1 MNIRTFLAILLLSFT
16 VKGEGLLVISPGEG
30 TNEYSRLLP
39 ASLLKLA
46 LEKSGQKYEMKPYTG
61 GKMTQS
67 RLLESLK
74 RDDKIVTVTWAGT
87 SLKREDELAII
98 RIPIYRG
105 LMGKRVALIN
115 AKSQAQF
122 SEVKEIDD
130 LKKFVMGQVLGW
142 ASIDIFR
149 DAGLNVIDGDY
160 ESIFRMLENER
171 IDYFPMGIVEI
182 FDSYNSQKEK
192 AELKN
197 IVIEKD
203 LVFQYEFDIF
213 YFVNKQN
220 QALKKAIEDGLNKAY
235 LDGSYLEAFNKDP
248 EVIKAKNNLNSRRIL
263 KIHNPYL
270 SKETAS
276 IPAKYW
282 E

>member
-39 ASLLKLA
+39 ATLLKLA
-46 LEKSGQKYEMKPYTG
+46 LEKSGQKYEIKPYTG

-115 AKSQAQF
+115 RKSQAQF

-130 LKKFVMGQVLGW
+130 LKKLK
-142 ASIDIFR
+142 
-149 DAGLNVIDGDY
+149 LN
-160 ESIFRMLENER
+160 
-171 IDYFPMGIVEI
+171 
-182 FDSYNSQKEK
+182 
-192 AELKN
+192 
-197 IVIEKD
+197 
-203 LVFQYEFDIF
+203 
-213 YFVNKQN
+213 
-220 QALKKAIEDGLNKAY
+220 AL
-235 LDGSYLEAFNKDP
+235 
-248 EVIKAKNNLNSRRIL
+248 
-263 KIHNPYL
+263 
-270 SKETAS
+270 
-276 IPAKYW
+276 
-282 E
+282 